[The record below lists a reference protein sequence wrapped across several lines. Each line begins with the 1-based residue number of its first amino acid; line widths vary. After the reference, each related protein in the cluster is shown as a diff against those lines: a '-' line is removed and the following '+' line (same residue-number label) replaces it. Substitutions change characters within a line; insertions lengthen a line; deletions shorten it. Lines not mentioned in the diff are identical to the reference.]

1 MRGVGGDTVRSNLGG
16 VTELRAG
23 PSGSAYVPI
32 RAGSRASRAPRRVS
46 VTVGEL
52 LISGSASSGGREAL
66 SVSRLGT
73 IGIAGAAYFV
83 VSVVVLHFIQTDLD
97 LIEILISKYGLGRF
111 GWLLI
116 LAFLV
121 VGVGTLALA
130 LGLRRS
136 LAPGKGVATSVVL
149 MALAGFGLLN
159 YGGLHHIVSGL
170 LEADHEA
177 EATIHDLSGRLL
189 FFTIIIGAFILRR
202 VFTRDTR
209 WHGLAAAA
217 LWFALGL
224 LVTFLL
230 FFLLPEEVTGVAQR
244 VFVAVIM
251 SWLAVIGW
259 WMRGLGNAEIVERV

>member
-1 MRGVGGDTVRSNLGG
+1 
-16 VTELRAG
+16 
-23 PSGSAYVPI
+23 
-32 RAGSRASRAPRRVS
+32 
-46 VTVGEL
+46 
-52 LISGSASSGGREAL
+52 L

-73 IGIAGAAYFV
+73 IGFAGAAYFV
-83 VSVVVLHFIQTDLD
+83 VTVVVLHFIQTDLD
-97 LIEILISKYGLGRF
+97 LIRALRSGGRGGGLEILISKYGLGRF

-136 LAPGKGVATSVVL
+136 LVPGKGVATSVVL

-177 EATIHDLSGRLL
+177 EATIHDLSGLLL
-189 FFTIIIGAFILRR
+189 FFTIIIGAFILRG
-202 VFTRDTR
+202 VFARDAR
-209 WHGLAAAA
+209 WQGLAAAA

-224 LVTFLL
+224 LVAFSL
-230 FFLLPEEVTGVAQR
+230 FFFLPEEVTGVAQR

>member
-1 MRGVGGDTVRSNLGG
+1 M
-16 VTELRAG
+16 
-23 PSGSAYVPI
+23 
-32 RAGSRASRAPRRVS
+32 
-46 VTVGEL
+46 
-52 LISGSASSGGREAL
+52 

-83 VSVVVLHFIQTDLD
+83 VTVVVLHFIQTDLD
-97 LIEILISKYGLGRF
+97 LIEITISKYGLGRF

-149 MALAGFGLLN
+149 MALAGLGFLN

-177 EATIHDLSGRLL
+177 VFGCRRLCQTEATIHDLSGLLL
-189 FFTIIIGAFILRR
+189 FFTIIIGAFILRG
-202 VFTRDTR
+202 VFTRDAR
-209 WHGLAAAA
+209 WQGLAAAA

-230 FFLLPEEVTGVAQR
+230 FFLLPEEVTGFAQR

-259 WMRGLGNAEIVERV
+259 WMRSLGNAEIVEQV

>member
-1 MRGVGGDTVRSNLGG
+1 
-16 VTELRAG
+16 
-23 PSGSAYVPI
+23 
-32 RAGSRASRAPRRVS
+32 

-52 LISGSASSGGREAL
+52 RISASASSGGRQAL
-66 SVSRLGT
+66 SVRRLGT
-73 IGIAGAAYFV
+73 IGFAGAAYFAV
-83 VSVVVLHFIQTDLD
+83 TVVVLHFIQTDLD
-97 LIEILISKYGLGRF
+97 PIEIDITKYGLGRF

-136 LAPGKGVATSVVL
+136 LVPGKGVATSVVL

-177 EATIHDLSGRLL
+177 EATIHDLSGLLL
-189 FFTIIIGAFILRR
+189 FFTIIIGAFILRG
-202 VFTRDTR
+202 VFARDAR
-209 WHGLAAAA
+209 WQGLAAAM

-230 FFLLPEEVTGVAQR
+230 FFFLPEEVPGVAQR